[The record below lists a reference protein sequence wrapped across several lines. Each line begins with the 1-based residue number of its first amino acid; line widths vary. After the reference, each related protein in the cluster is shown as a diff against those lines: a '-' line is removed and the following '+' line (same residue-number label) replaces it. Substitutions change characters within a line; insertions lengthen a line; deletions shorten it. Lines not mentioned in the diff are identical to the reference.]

1 MASRSHALDPVA
13 DEVRRHDE
21 ALRRAVVRMLLAEI
35 DKVEDPEERR
45 MLRED
50 LARGRGDFSR
60 ERMEQLVRDYERTLR
75 ERRALPRRRRRAGL
89 LVAGLGALVAAGGW
103 AAAQLAGG
111 LHAEVLGPVA
121 LVVGAVLAV
130 IGLVVPA
137 NPAQSRPRTELG
149 EWLEE
154 IGRESNL
161 DNRVIGI
168 DWSRPDD
175 TLIVSPTYRDLPENI
190 WHQSDSDL
198 HYSGYDR

>member
-1 MASRSHALDPVA
+1 MASRSHARDPVA

-121 LVVGAVLAV
+121 LVVGAVLGGVGILITAELPND
-130 IGLVVPA
+130 ISG
-137 NPAQSRPRTELG
+137 NPRFLG
-149 EWLEE
+149 W
-154 IGRESNL
+154 REML
-161 DNRVIGI
+161 DEMDRE
-168 DWSRPDD
+168 RHEMD
-175 TLIVSPTYRDLPENI
+175 TNPIYSSIPGNAYHHRHL
-190 WHQSDSDL
+190 SD
-198 HYSGYDR
+198 

>member
-1 MASRSHALDPVA
+1 MPAASHARDA
-13 DEVRRHDE
+13 IANEVRRHDE
-21 ALRRAVVRMLLAEI
+21 ALRRAVTRMLLAEI

-50 LARGRGDFSR
+50 LMRGRGEFSR
-60 ERMEQLVRDYERTLR
+60 ERMEQLVRDYERALR

-130 IGLVVPA
+130 IGLVVVPA

-161 DNRVIGI
+161 DDRVIGM
-168 DWSRPDD
+168 DGDLGSLGDE
-175 TLIVSPTYRDLPENI
+175 LILSSTYRHHPTNI
-190 WHQSDSDL
+190 YYED
-198 HYSGYDR
+198 HYYER

>member
-60 ERMEQLVRDYERTLR
+60 ERMELLVRDYERALR

-89 LVAGLGALVAAGGW
+89 ALAGLGALVAAGGW
-103 AAAQLAGG
+103 GLAQLAGG

-121 LVVGAVLAV
+121 LVIGAVLGIV
-130 IGLVVPA
+130 GLLAGSVA
-137 NPAQSRPRTELG
+137 EGGAGRIMQDRHFNP
-149 EWLEE
+149 LEDPYDE
-154 IGRESNL
+154 IG
-161 DNRVIGI
+161 DVIHDPAYSL
-168 DWSRPDD
+168 DWS
-175 TLIVSPTYRDLPENI
+175 NI
-190 WHQSDSDL
+190 Y
-198 HYSGYDR
+198 YSGD